1 MNRKIS
7 FILSYW
13 WCMLLLV
20 LGLIPVCLGSREGTV
35 SEKENRTLQGRPAF
49 SIAAWF
55 DGSYM
60 SQLEAFLSDQM
71 IGRDGILSASQ
82 NILGLFDATTEEE
95 RILNNRMDEEL
106 DRIADS
112 DQEEAD
118 GFEMEPDGETEE
130 KQGGISVEIV
140 LNNQEEETAAAA
152 PTLPPTPEPSSTPD
166 STPSGNAAASAPTTP
181 DPAVKNLSTVRRFEL
196 KKADGSTSLLFQFG
210 ESAMSKTIASLEAYK
225 AAVPE
230 TGRIIF
236 TYVPY
241 SYDANKWLFDTGK
254 YVGWQSSA
262 EATLQANVTDRIYIY
277 STVNELE
284 PYMQAGEQCFYK
296 TDHHW
301 SGLGAFYMQ
310 RLMMNSWG
318 IPSTAYED
326 FTYTIHE
333 EFRGSISSEVG
344 SRLYDRLEVPDAL
357 APAHAYEYK
366 KLNVLVRE
374 VRYMEPER
382 SSYSAFLGG
391 THGPFYVAETGFHT
405 GHSALVICDSFG
417 NAFVPYIAPYY
428 DRVCLA
434 DLRENNNKFV
444 NGGGAKL
451 REYIKYY
458 GIDDVYFIVSRG
470 TGINSSYMQSVVRKY
485 L

>member
-1 MNRKIS
+1 
-7 FILSYW
+7 
-13 WCMLLLV
+13 MLLLV
-20 LGLIPVCLGSREGTV
+20 LGLLPVCLGSKEGTV
-35 SEKENRTLQGRPAF
+35 SEKENRTLQGRPQF
-49 SIAAWF
+49 SVVAWF
-55 DGSYM
+55 DGSFM
-60 SQLEAFLSDQM
+60 SELESFLSDQM
-71 IGRDGILSASQ
+71 IERDSILSASQ
-82 NILGLFDATTEEE
+82 NILGIFDATTEEE
-95 RILNNRMDEEL
+95 RILNNRMDEQL
-106 DRIADS
+106 DQIADADPEGLDVS
-112 DQEEAD
+112 EDDQEH
-118 GFEMEPDGETEE
+118 GTEE
-130 KQGGISVEIV
+130 KQRGISVEIV
-140 LNNQEEETAAAA
+140 LDHQEAETTAAA
-152 PTLPPTPEPSSTPD
+152 PTLPPTPEPSAAPENTPQT
-166 STPSGNAAASAPTTP
+166 SAVSPAPTP
-181 DPAVKNLSTVRRFEL
+181 VDPAVKNLSTTRRFEL
-196 KKADGSTSLLFQFG
+196 KRADGSTSLLFQFG
-210 ESAMSKTIASLEAYK
+210 ESAMTKTIASLEAYK

-241 SYDANKWLFDTGK
+241 SYDANKWLFEQGK

-262 EATLQANVTDRIYIY
+262 EATLQANVSDRIYIY

-310 RLMMNSWG
+310 RLMMKSWG
-318 IPSTAYED
+318 IPSVSYND

-451 REYIKYY
+451 REYIKQY

>member
-1 MNRKIS
+1 
-7 FILSYW
+7 
-13 WCMLLLV
+13 MLLLV
-20 LGLIPVCLGSREGTV
+20 LGLIPVCLGSKEGKV

-49 SIAAWF
+49 SVTAWF

-60 SQLEAFLSDQM
+60 SELESFLSDQM
-71 IGRDGILSASQ
+71 IGRDSILSASQ
-82 NILGLFDATTEEE
+82 NILDLFDATTEEE
-95 RILNNRMDEEL
+95 RILNNRMDEQL
-106 DRIADS
+106 DEIANADS
-112 DQEEAD
+112 EEDEFRSELEAD
-118 GFEMEPDGETEE
+118 DVEEE
-130 KQGGISVEIV
+130 KQGGVSVEIV
-140 LNNQEEETAAAA
+140 LNNPENETTHAA
-152 PTLPPTPEPSSTPD
+152 PTIPPTPVPSEVPENYNSQNV
-166 STPSGNAAASAPTTP
+166 SAAPTAVLV

-196 KKADGSTSLLFQFG
+196 KRADGSTSLLFQFG
-210 ESAMSKTIASLEAYK
+210 ESAMTKTIASLEAYK

-241 SYDANKWLFDTGK
+241 SYDANKWLFEPEK

-262 EATLQANVTDRIYIY
+262 EATLQANVSDRIYIY

-333 EFRGSISSEVG
+333 QFRGSISSEVG
-344 SRLYDRLEVPDAL
+344 SKLYDRLEVPDAL

-382 SSYSAFLGG
+382 SSYSAYLGG

-405 GHSALVICDSFG
+405 GHAALVICDSFG
-417 NAFVPYIAPYY
+417 NAFVPYIAQYY